1 MASTAALDV
10 LDADWDP
17 DAWWT
22 TTNFGEAVPGV
33 LTALN
38 WSFWSELGERA
49 VRRVF
54 HTIGT
59 LDAAELGVP
68 ADPADRILGVFHG
81 RIAGKVDFLGRMGD
95 RLPGTTGALVA
106 ESLIGELPPG
116 FTSHP
121 TRAHYLTVARGLPP
135 TFVTLPRRLRAL
147 DAETA
152 RWWAARTAGEPSDLA
167 AAQAQFREGQ
177 RWFERTLF
185 HQVLSIFAGVQPVYD
200 RVHALAA
207 KAGDPTLAPRLLAGQ
222 GSHAELALVDGLW
235 DLSRG
240 RIDLARFQSEHGF
253 HGPAEGEIA
262 SHVWREDPA
271 PVLALVEHYKRV
283 GEAASPAA
291 VLRERAAE
299 REQAK
304 AELLHGLGRAGRPAA
319 ELTLRLAATYIPIRG
334 LGKASFLRSLD
345 VARAAARRIGVLLAD
360 GGALDSPDDV
370 HHLTADELLGAR
382 PSDALQDLV
391 AARRAQRD
399 AHALLSFSSAWKGRP
414 VPSTDGPQAAEA
426 PGAVLTGLGVSP
438 GTVEGLVRVVDD
450 PGFADV
456 EDGEILVA
464 RFTDPSWASIM
475 YCSAALVVEV
485 GGALSHAAVVARELG
500 VPCVMGV
507 AGAMTRL
514 TTGDRCRVDGQRGT
528 IEILAGAALAAS

>member
-1 MASTAALDV
+1 V

-17 DAWWT
+17 GAWWT

-49 VRRVF
+49 IRRVF

-59 LDAAELGVP
+59 LDASELAVP
-68 ADPADRILGVFHG
+68 ADPADRVLGVFHG

-116 FTSHP
+116 FTSTP
-121 TRAHYLTVARGLPP
+121 TKERYLAVARGLPP

-152 RWWAARTAGEPSDLA
+152 GWWSARTARPPADLA
-167 AAQAQFREGQ
+167 AAQARFREAQ
-177 RWFERTLF
+177 TWFERTLF

-200 RVHALAA
+200 QVHALAA
-207 KAGDPTLAPRLLAGQ
+207 KAGDPELAPRLLAGQ
-222 GSHAELALVDGLW
+222 GSHAELALVNGLW

-240 RIDLARFQSEHGF
+240 RIDVARFQAEHGF
-253 HGPAEGEIA
+253 HGPAEGEMA
-262 SHVWREDPA
+262 SRVWREDA
-271 PVLALVEHYKRV
+271 GPVLALVEHYRRV
-283 GEAASPAA
+283 PESESPRA
-291 VLRERAAE
+291 VLQQRAAE
-299 REQAK
+299 RQQAK
-304 AELLHGLGRAGRPAA
+304 AELLRRLGPARRPAA

-334 LGKASFLRSLD
+334 LGKAAFLRSLD
-345 VARAAARRIGVLLAD
+345 VARAAARTAGEELAAA
-360 GGALDSPDDV
+360 GRLDAADDV
-370 HHLTADELLGAR
+370 FHLTADELLAAGGA
-382 PSDALQDLV
+382 PLQELV

-399 AHALLSFSSAWKGRP
+399 AHAQVSFAAAWHGRP
-414 VPSTDGPQAAEA
+414 TPITTGPRAAEA
-426 PGAVLTGLGVSP
+426 QGAILTGLGVSP
-438 GTVEGLVRVVDD
+438 GVVEGPVRVVED

-464 RFTDPSWASIM
+464 PFTDPSWASIM
-475 YCSAALVVEV
+475 YCSSALIVEV
-485 GGALSHAAVVARELG
+485 GGALSHAAVVAREHGLPRG
-500 VPCVMGV
+500 MGGD
-507 AGAMTRL
+507 GAKTPQRP
-514 TTGDRCRVDGQRGT
+514 GDVCRVDGQAGT
-528 IEILAGAALAAS
+528 VEILQSAT